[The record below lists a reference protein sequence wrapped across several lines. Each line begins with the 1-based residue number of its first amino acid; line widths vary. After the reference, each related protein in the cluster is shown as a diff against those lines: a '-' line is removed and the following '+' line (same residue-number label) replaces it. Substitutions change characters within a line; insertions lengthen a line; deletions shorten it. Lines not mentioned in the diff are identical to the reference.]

1 MIALF
6 GLIAACADSPEA
18 RYQGALDAGKVAKK
32 AKKSEKDERLEDY
45 LLFFTRASAELLRSA
60 DRVAQRV
67 SALSYVNDIRTI
79 LPKAKFKKVD
89 IRGNLAI
96 LTMDGPKGD
105 FDVFMLQEK
114 GQWVIDLF
122 SMQLFWKP
130 IASLEGS

>member
-1 MIALF
+1 M
-6 GLIAACADSPEA
+6 
-18 RYQGALDAGKVAKK
+18 
-32 AKKSEKDERLEDY
+32 
-45 LLFFTRASAELLRSA
+45 
-60 DRVAQRV
+60 
-67 SALSYVNDIRTI
+67 NDIRTI